1 MVLVLVIAGAVSLM
15 HLPVSLV
22 PDVDIPYISVSA
34 SAPGLSASE
43 VESRVAAPLRASLMQ
58 ISHLSDMSSESHDG
72 SATVKLSFDRGLDMD
87 YVFVEVNEKVDRA
100 WSSLGLREHPKVMK
114 SSATDIP
121 AFFIDVTR
129 NDGWTSDGALLDMGD
144 FVSNVV
150 ARRLE
155 QLPEVAMVDI
165 SGTARREVVITPHED
180 RLRSLGLT
188 LDDIRKA
195 VIGADI
201 SLSSVSIRDGEYHF
215 NVRMNSSLAS
225 IPDLEQIYIKS
236 SDHILRLSDI
246 AHVEERT
253 AQRQG
258 LVRSGGRD
266 AVTIAVIKQGSAR
279 MSDLRNAVDEQ
290 LEDLRIES
298 PELSFSLQRDQTEL
312 LDYSM
317 RSLLLS
323 ILLSALLVC
332 VIVAISM
339 KNVRSSVLT
348 ALTIP
353 VTIIISFAVFYL
365 CGLSINIISL
375 SGLLLGV
382 GMMVDNTIILVD
394 NMEGMSRRITDLRD
408 AVVAATEE
416 VRGAMLSSILTTCA
430 VFVPLVFIRG
440 VGGDLFRDQA
450 FSIATILFVSY
461 LITILVVPVFYVV
474 LAGKRGVNDSAR
486 GSSSRI
492 ESIYEKGEAFVHRN
506 GWLSWTL
513 PLLII
518 AIIALCVWRMDKE
531 KLPEMTYTDSIMRI
545 DWNDQVSVEGNAERV
560 RQIEEMLLPMVDG
573 CTSMIGLQQFVLPI
587 DGNRSSFEA
596 EVYFRAGSAGKMEQV
611 RGELSAFVSER
622 WPDAAVSFEV
632 PGNIFE
638 LTFGDRQAW
647 IEARLRPS
655 SDDGLDTPSIASAV
669 DEISAVTGVK
679 TAPVRTQREILY
691 QADRELMKIYD
702 VNEDALSRGLNAGL
716 GADRLTSLSGGSN
729 AVDVVLESSG
739 DDGSLSRYVR
749 ESSREVLGVVNAG
762 MEGMY
767 YPLEIGR
774 TGDARGAMDAIRDVA
789 RSHGMDVS
797 FTGSWFTSRELMRQ
811 LAFILFLSV
820 CLLFLILAAQF
831 ESVMQPLIILSEIV
845 IDAALS
851 LLGLWAFGVSINL
864 MSMIGLIVTCG
875 IVIND
880 SILKIDTINKLRARG
895 LGLDEAIL
903 TAGRRRLKAILM
915 TSATTILSVVPL
927 LGRGSMGADLQFP
940 MSLVIVIGM
949 LAGTFV
955 SLFYVPLLY
964 RQLARR

>member
-195 VIGADI
+195 VSGADI

-215 NVRMNSSLAS
+215 NVRMNSSLTG

-258 LVRSGGRD
+258 LVRSDGRD

-279 MSDLRNAVDEQ
+279 MSDLRKAVDEQ
-290 LEDLRIES
+290 LEDLREES
-298 PELSFSLQRDQTEL
+298 PELSFSVQRDQTEL

-323 ILLSALLVC
+323 ILLSAFLVC

-486 GSSSRI
+486 GSSSRM

-506 GWLSWTL
+506 G
-513 PLLII
+513 
-518 AIIALCVWRMDKE
+518 
-531 KLPEMTYTDSIMRI
+531 
-545 DWNDQVSVEGNAERV
+545 
-560 RQIEEMLLPMVDG
+560 
-573 CTSMIGLQQFVLPI
+573 
-587 DGNRSSFEA
+587 
-596 EVYFRAGSAGKMEQV
+596 
-611 RGELSAFVSER
+611 
-622 WPDAAVSFEV
+622 
-632 PGNIFE
+632 
-638 LTFGDRQAW
+638 
-647 IEARLRPS
+647 
-655 SDDGLDTPSIASAV
+655 
-669 DEISAVTGVK
+669 
-679 TAPVRTQREILY
+679 
-691 QADRELMKIYD
+691 
-702 VNEDALSRGLNAGL
+702 
-716 GADRLTSLSGGSN
+716 
-729 AVDVVLESSG
+729 
-739 DDGSLSRYVR
+739 
-749 ESSREVLGVVNAG
+749 
-762 MEGMY
+762 
-767 YPLEIGR
+767 
-774 TGDARGAMDAIRDVA
+774 
-789 RSHGMDVS
+789 
-797 FTGSWFTSRELMRQ
+797 
-811 LAFILFLSV
+811 
-820 CLLFLILAAQF
+820 
-831 ESVMQPLIILSEIV
+831 
-845 IDAALS
+845 
-851 LLGLWAFGVSINL
+851 
-864 MSMIGLIVTCG
+864 
-875 IVIND
+875 
-880 SILKIDTINKLRARG
+880 
-895 LGLDEAIL
+895 
-903 TAGRRRLKAILM
+903 
-915 TSATTILSVVPL
+915 
-927 LGRGSMGADLQFP
+927 
-940 MSLVIVIGM
+940 
-949 LAGTFV
+949 
-955 SLFYVPLLY
+955 
-964 RQLARR
+964 